1 MVVSYKRL
9 WHLLIDKN
17 MNKTDL
23 KRATGISSST
33 LANMVA
39 GKNVSMDV
47 LLKICDTMLIP
58 MLLPKRNAASN
69 IVRSQPAGAKPTVT
83 KHGSI
88 FSSRPCRSKKA
99 QLSAI

>member
-1 MVVSYKRL
+1 MVVSYKPL
-9 WHLLIDKN
+9 WHLLVDKN

-47 LLKICDTMLIP
+47 LLKICDKLQCDFC
-58 MLLPKRNAASN
+58 N
-69 IVRSQPAGAKPTVT
+69 IIEAVSENGDLQ
-83 KHGSI
+83 
-88 FSSRPCRSKKA
+88 
-99 QLSAI
+99 

>member
-23 KRATGISSST
+23 KRVTGISSST

-47 LLKICDTMLIP
+47 LLKICDKLQCDF
-58 MLLPKRNAASN
+58 SD
-69 IVRSQPAGAKPTVT
+69 IVEAVPDTEVGNGK
-83 KHGSI
+83 
-88 FSSRPCRSKKA
+88 
-99 QLSAI
+99 

>member
-1 MVVSYKRL
+1 MAVCYNNL
-9 WHLLIDKN
+9 WKLLIDKN

-47 LLKICDTMLIP
+47 LLKICDKLQCDFSDIVEAVPDMEV
-58 MLLPKRNAASN
+58 SN
-69 IVRSQPAGAKPTVT
+69 GK
-83 KHGSI
+83 
-88 FSSRPCRSKKA
+88 
-99 QLSAI
+99 

>member
-1 MVVSYKRL
+1 MVVSYKPL
-9 WHLLIDKN
+9 WHLLVDKN

-47 LLKICDTMLIP
+47 LLKICDKLQC
-58 MLLPKRNAASN
+58 N
-69 IVRSQPAGAKPTVT
+69 
-83 KHGSI
+83 
-88 FSSRPCRSKKA
+88 FSDIIEAVPETEA
-99 QLSAI
+99 DNGQ